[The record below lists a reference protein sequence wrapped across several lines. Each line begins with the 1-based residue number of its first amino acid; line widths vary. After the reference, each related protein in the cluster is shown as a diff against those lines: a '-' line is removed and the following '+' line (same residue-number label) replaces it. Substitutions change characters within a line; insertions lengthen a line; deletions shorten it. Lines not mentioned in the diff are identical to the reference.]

1 MYKGFYTLTSG
12 MLSQQRN
19 LNVVSNNMVNFSTP
33 GFKKDTFLSG
43 TFQEEMLSRV
53 GNKNR
58 ANPTQMGTTTSM
70 MRAPQET
77 VTNFTQGGFLETEQP
92 LDFALSQNGFFQV
105 QTDNGL
111 IYTRNGSFEIDDEG
125 YLNLPRMGRVLGTN
139 GPIQFNS
146 DDIMVNE
153 EGTILENNGNGY
165 VPVDNFAIVDFADY
179 ATLAKVGEGMFQSNA
194 QANNVQSAVVWKTL
208 ERSNVEP
215 MEEMSVMLQSQRAL
229 QSASQVLKMYDQ
241 LLSKATTEIGRV
253 Q

>member
-12 MLSQQRN
+12 MLSQERN

-43 TFQEEMLSRV
+43 AFQEEMLSRV
-53 GNKNR
+53 GNKNKS
-58 ANPTQMGTTTSM
+58 NPTEMGTTTSM

-77 VTNFTQGGFLETEQP
+77 VTNFAQGAFLETGAP
-92 LDFALSQNGFFQV
+92 LDFALSQNGFFQI
-105 QTDNGL
+105 QTENGI

-125 YLNLPRMGRVLGTN
+125 FLNLPRTGRVLGTN
-139 GPIQFNS
+139 GPIRFNS
-146 DDIMVNE
+146 DDIILNQD
-153 EGTILENNGNGY
+153 GTILENTGNGY
-165 VPVDNFAIVDFADY
+165 VAVDNFAIVDFDDY
-179 ATLAKVGEGMFQSNA
+179 AMLTRAGEGMFQSNV
-194 QANNVQSAVVWKTL
+194 QPNNVQGGIVWKTL

-215 MEEMSVMLQSQRAL
+215 MEEMSTMLQSQRAL

-241 LLSKATTEIGRV
+241 LLAKATTEIGRV